1 MTCLNWGV
9 AKFLLPG
16 EAGCGDQHLVC
27 FTPCGALMAVV
38 DGLGHGEEAEA
49 AARMAISV
57 LEENADLDVITLVRL
72 CHDKLR
78 ITRGVVMSI
87 ASFNSRAGVLSW
99 IGVGNVGG
107 LLLKAGRKSGN
118 STLLL
123 RGGVVGGQLPT
134 LLSVNLPVAEGDTLI
149 LKTDGVRDGFDRQ
162 LSLGTPPREIASW
175 IMSQFATR
183 TDEALV
189 LVSQFTGEMQ

>member
-16 EAGCGDQHLVC
+16 EDGCGDQHLVC

-38 DGLGHGEEAEA
+38 DGLGHGEEAEV
-49 AARMAISV
+49 AARTAISV
-57 LEENADLDVITLVRL
+57 LEENAELDVISLVRR
-72 CHDKLR
+72 CHDKLKS
-78 ITRGVVMSI
+78 TRGVVMSI
-87 ASFNSRAGVLSW
+87 ASFNSHTGVLSW
-99 IGVGNVGG
+99 IGVGNVSG
-107 LLLKAGRKSGN
+107 LLLKADRESGA

-134 LLSVNLPVAEGDTLI
+134 LLSVNLPVTGGDTLI
-149 LKTDGVRDGFDRQ
+149 FTTDGVRGGFEKQ
-162 LSLGTPPREIASW
+162 LLLGTPPREMASS
-175 IMSQFATR
+175 ILSQSATR

-189 LVSQFTGEMQ
+189 LVAQYTGETQ

>member
-16 EAGCGDQHLVC
+16 ENGCGDQHLVC

-49 AARMAISV
+49 AARTAISV
-57 LEENADLDVITLVRL
+57 LEENADLDVISLVRR
-72 CHDKLR
+72 CHDKLKS
-78 ITRGVVMSI
+78 TRGVVMSV

-107 LLLKAGRKSGN
+107 LLLRRDRESGS

-134 LLSVNLPVAEGDTLI
+134 LLSVNLPVTGGDTLI
-149 LKTDGVRDGFDRQ
+149 FTTDGVRDGFEKQ
-162 LSLGTPPREIASW
+162 LSLATPPRELASS
-175 IMSQFATR
+175 ILSQFATR

-189 LVSQFTGEMQ
+189 LVSQYTGEMQ

>member
-1 MTCLNWGV
+1 V
-9 AKFLLPG
+9 
-16 EAGCGDQHLVC
+16 
-27 FTPCGALMAVV
+27 AVV

-49 AARMAISV
+49 AARTAISV
-57 LEENADLDVITLVRL
+57 LEENSDLDVISLVRR

-78 ITRGVVMSI
+78 STRGVVMSI

-107 LLLKAGRKSGN
+107 LLLKADRESGT

-134 LLSVNLPVAEGDTLI
+134 LLAVNLPVTQGDTLI
-149 LKTDGVRDGFDRQ
+149 FTTDGVRDGFEKL
-162 LSLGTPPREIASW
+162 LSLGTPPRDVASW
-175 IMSQFATR
+175 ILSQFATR

-189 LVSQFTGEMQ
+189 LVAQYTGETQ

>member
-16 EAGCGDQHLVC
+16 EDGCGDQHLVC
-27 FTPCGALMAVV
+27 FTPCGALIAVV

-49 AARMAISV
+49 AARTAISV
-57 LEENADLDVITLVRL
+57 LEENSDLDVISLVRR

-78 ITRGVVMSI
+78 STRGVVMSI
-87 ASFNSRAGVLSW
+87 ASFNPGAGVLSW

-107 LLLKAGRKSGN
+107 LLLKADRESGT

-134 LLSVNLPVAEGDTLI
+134 LLAVNLPVTQGDTLI
-149 LKTDGVRDGFDRQ
+149 FTTDGVRDGFEKL
-162 LSLGTPPREIASW
+162 LSLGSPPRDVASW
-175 IMSQFATR
+175 ILSQFATR

-189 LVSQFTGEMQ
+189 LVAQYTGETQ